1 MDVGAGA
8 SATGKKARRTQQ
20 ERSTEARSKL
30 IAASIELIVRN
41 GFAATTMAD
50 IAALAGLT
58 RGAIQHHFE
67 GRVDLVLAILQE
79 VEDQISGSFQV
90 VSPQPGVSLE
100 QRVSALID
108 QLGAIARSEAYL
120 AVIDIWIATRSDP
133 ALRDG
138 AKRSLQRSWDYYR
151 ELWQRSFIA
160 DVPSDVIADCR
171 RMVVVMLRGLAIS
184 RVLANEPRS
193 LARTL
198 DTCKIMVTRH
208 MTSAQKPRKK
218 PVSRR

>member
-79 VEDQISGSFQV
+79 VEDQISG
-90 VSPQPGVSLE
+90 
-100 QRVSALID
+100 
-108 QLGAIARSEAYL
+108 EAYL